1 MTINL
6 YATAPIPSES
16 TMEGKILAKLKGLG
30 VSGVTIGTPQIGP
43 IVTGYPLN
51 LSNSTSIKKILSK
64 TEDIALSL
72 AVESIDIRRISGELI
87 VFVPNKDRKIIDFK
101 DALYWYLKDEKV
113 AKMRLPI
120 LLGMDY
126 MGHNSAIDLA
136 EQPHIL
142 IAGSTGSGK
151 SVFES
156 SIIAALAM
164 LKKDFELDIYLVD
177 TKKLDLSLFEDLS
190 QVKKL
195 VETKE
200 DWQDLYADIMET
212 IEQRNIRLKSGGFR
226 NINEYNDNYEMKM
239 AHKIIII
246 DELADLSAR
255 FSKGVFME
263 MLQNIIQIARASGI
277 HIIACTQSTRVETV
291 SGTVKANFPT
301 RIALKLPSGI
311 DSRVILDENGAENLL
326 GKGDM
331 LVRHSSSDQLQR
343 YHAPFVQLGDIQR
356 IITQKDSILE
366 SMGLK

>member
-6 YATAPIPSES
+6 YASAPQPSELS
-16 TMEGKILAKLKGLG
+16 MEGKILAKLRGLG

-43 IVTGYPLN
+43 IVTGYPLI

-72 AVESIDIRRISGELI
+72 AVESIDIRRVSGELI

-101 DALYWYLKDEKV
+101 DALYWYLKSEEV
-113 AKMRLPI
+113 GRMRLPI

-164 LKKDFELDIYLVD
+164 LKKDFELELHLVD
-177 TKKLDLSLFEDLS
+177 TKRLDLTLFEGLS
-190 QVKKL
+190 QVKQIVREPKEWLKL
-195 VETKE
+195 VEDTLESIK
-200 DWQDLYADIMET
+200 
-212 IEQRNIRLKSGGFR
+212 QRNLRLESGQFR
-226 NINEYNDNYEMKM
+226 NIGEYNQTYSEKM
-239 AHKIIII
+239 TYKVIVI
-246 DELADLSAR
+246 DELADLGMR
-255 FSKGVFME
+255 FDKGKVDALIQM
-263 MLQNIIQIARASGI
+263 IIQIARASGI
-277 HIIACTQSTRVETV
+277 HIIACTQSTRVQTV

-331 LVRHSSSDQLQR
+331 LIKHANSDQLQR
-343 YHAPFVQLGDIQR
+343 YHAPFVQLDDIQR
-356 IITQKDSILE
+356 IISQKQQILD
-366 SMGLK
+366 SMGLS